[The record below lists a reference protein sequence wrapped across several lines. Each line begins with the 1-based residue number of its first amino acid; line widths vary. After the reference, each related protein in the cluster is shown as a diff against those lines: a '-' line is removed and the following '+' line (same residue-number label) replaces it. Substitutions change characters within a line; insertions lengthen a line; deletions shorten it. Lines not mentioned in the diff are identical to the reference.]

1 MIVNELAKAAG
12 VEPHVV
18 RYYTRIGLLRP
29 ARHPDNG
36 YKLFCPNDIRRLQW
50 IRRAQDVGF
59 GLTEIAS
66 YLERHEDSKS
76 YSTRIRDGLCRNI
89 ERNRARLAEL
99 QGLQERMESALAEW
113 EQGRS
118 GPVRE
123 LALHSTGERSAIGQC
138 CAKTPGG
145 P

>member
-1 MIVNELAKAAG
+1 MIVNELAKATG

-36 YKLFCPNDIRRLQW
+36 YKLFRPSDIRRVRW
-50 IRRAQDVGF
+50 IRRAQDLGF

-66 YLERHEDSKS
+66 YLERHEDSKLC
-76 YSTRIRDGLCRNI
+76 STRIRDGLYRNI
-89 ERNRARLAEL
+89 ERNRVRLAEL

-113 EQGRS
+113 EHGHS
-118 GPVRE
+118 GPVLE
-123 LALHSTGERSAIGQC
+123 LALRSAGDR
-138 CAKTPGG
+138 AENGPRRSDTPGG